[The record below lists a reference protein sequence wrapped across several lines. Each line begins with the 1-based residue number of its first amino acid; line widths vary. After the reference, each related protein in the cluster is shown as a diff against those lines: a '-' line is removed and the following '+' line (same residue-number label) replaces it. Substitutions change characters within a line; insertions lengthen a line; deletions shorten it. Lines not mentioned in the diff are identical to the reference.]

1 MLPWVRAWPINCL
14 LMRGVLKMI
23 HLHLTREA
31 FKKVKDGLK
40 KSEFRPDNDYYN
52 THVWKVFHKELKP
65 DSIGVFCKLY
75 CAYPKKDDKENIIEC
90 IVTCVSWLSY
100 GHKNI
105 DPLFYKYYPK
115 YKGFVMQIDFEVV

>member
-1 MLPWVRAWPINCL
+1 
-14 LMRGVLKMI
+14 MI

-31 FKKVKDGLK
+31 FQKVKDGLK
-40 KSEFRPDNDYYN
+40 RF
-52 THVWKVFHKELKP
+52 WKVFEREMKP
-65 DSIGVFCKLY
+65 DSIGLFCKLY

-90 IVTCVSWLSY
+90 IVTSVSWLTY

-115 YKGFVMQIDFEVV
+115 YKGVVMQIDFEVI

>member
-1 MLPWVRAWPINCL
+1 
-14 LMRGVLKMI
+14 MI

-31 FKKVKDGLK
+31 FQKVKDGLK

-52 THVWKVFHKELKP
+52 THVWKVFEREMFKSFKR
-65 DSIGVFCKLY
+65 SVGVLCKIY

-90 IVTCVSWLSY
+90 IVTSVSWLSY

-105 DPLFYKYYPK
+105 DLLFYKYYPK
-115 YKGFVMQIDFEVV
+115 YKGSVMQIDFEVV

>member
-1 MLPWVRAWPINCL
+1 
-14 LMRGVLKMI
+14 MI

-40 KSEFRPDNDYYN
+40 KSEFRPDNDYYFKN
-52 THVWKVFHKELKP
+52 VYKKFEQEMLSPFHKSNGLF
-65 DSIGVFCKLY
+65 IGVLCKIY

-90 IVTCVSWLSY
+90 IVTSVSWLNY

-115 YKGFVMQIDFEVV
+115 YKGVVMQIDFEVI

>member
-1 MLPWVRAWPINCL
+1 
-14 LMRGVLKMI
+14 MI

-52 THVWKVFHKELKP
+52 THVWKVFEREMLKP
-65 DSIGVFCKLY
+65 FKRSVSIFCGVLCKLY

-90 IVTCVSWLSY
+90 IVTSVSWLTY

-115 YKGFVMQIDFEVV
+115 YKGVVMQIDFEVV

>member
-1 MLPWVRAWPINCL
+1 
-14 LMRGVLKMI
+14 MI

-31 FKKVKDGLK
+31 FQKVKDGFK

-52 THVWKVFHKELKP
+52 NHVWKVFDRELKA
-65 DSIGVFCKLY
+65 DSVGVFCKLY

-90 IVTCVSWLSY
+90 LVTSVSWLNY

-115 YKGFVMQIDFEVV
+115 YRGVVMQIDFEVFL